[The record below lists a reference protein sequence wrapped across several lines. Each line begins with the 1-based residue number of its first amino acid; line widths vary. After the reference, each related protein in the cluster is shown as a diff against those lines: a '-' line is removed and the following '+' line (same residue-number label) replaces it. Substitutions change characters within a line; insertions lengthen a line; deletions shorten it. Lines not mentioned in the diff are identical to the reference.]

1 MKKSK
6 VNHDEVENYWELIN
20 YNIHHISHS
29 ELKASLIL
37 TAYGIIFGLAY
48 DVSSEFPLKDNL
60 LYIFYFLIISFISLT
75 IISIGYCFKTYI
87 PRLNNKLKKSVFFFH
102 DINFHYKT
110 AEKYSKKLIK
120 VMEDERE
127 LKQLLAEQSYING
140 VIASKKYTNV
150 TKAIKFMV
158 YSLSALFSLLI
169 FELFT

>member
-48 DVSSEFPLKDNL
+48 DVSSDFPALEGYI
-60 LYIFYFLIISFISLT
+60 YIFYSLVISFIILT
-75 IISIGYCFKTYI
+75 MISISFCFKTYI

-110 AEKYSKKLIK
+110 ADRYSKRLIE
-120 VMEDERE
+120 VMENEKE
-127 LKQLLAEQSYING
+127 LKELLAEQSYING

-158 YSLSALFSLLI
+158 YSLSVLFSLLV